1 MSTGEIRSEFK
12 IPSIEPFRRA
22 LVTGCGGVLG
32 YALVQRLLADG
43 WHVTGTTRSGL
54 SPFGLEPCQHFL
66 MAAVE
71 LTNRHSIDSLLL
83 SLKPDVVF
91 HLAACNDNS
100 VPENGP
106 MTIMMTNIFGTMQL
120 LEAVRTKVPH
130 ALVVLTSSIESA
142 YAMGHNAVVTPYRC
156 SKLTVELLAKC
167 YHDSYGI
174 SCGVIQ
180 LTTLY
185 GPRDRSNHRL
195 VPYCMRKLAKSEP
208 IHLLSSLNTER
219 DLLYADDAADALLLS
234 LENADFLAGKLF
246 SVSSGS
252 IVRIGDLV
260 GFLIS
265 VSADNLDLNTRLHTQ
280 VGKNLGHPTLP
291 KWSPKWSL
299 EKGLI
304 ETWKWFKE
312 S

>member
-12 IPSIEPFRRA
+12 IPTIEPFRRA

-54 SPFGLEPCQHFL
+54 SPFRLEPCQQFL
-66 MAAVE
+66 MASVE
-71 LTNRHSIDSLLL
+71 LTNRDSIDSLLL
-83 SLKPDVVF
+83 SLRPDIVF

-100 VPENGP
+100 VPETGP
-106 MTIMMTNIFGTMQL
+106 MTIMMTNIFGTMHL
-120 LEAVRTKVPH
+120 LEAVRIIVPH

-142 YAMGHNAVVTPYRC
+142 YAMGRNAAVTPYRC

-180 LTTLY
+180 LTSLY
-185 GPRDRSNHRL
+185 GPGDRSNRRL
-195 VPYCMRKLAKSEP
+195 VPYCMRKLAKNEP
-208 IHLLSSLNTER
+208 IDILSPLNTER
-219 DLLYADDAADALLLS
+219 DFLYAEDAADALLLS
-234 LENADFLAGKLF
+234 LENVDFLAGKLF

-252 IVRIGDLV
+252 VVRIGDLV
-260 GFLIS
+260 SFLMR
-265 VSADNLDLNTRLHTQ
+265 VSEDSLDLNTRLDIQ
-280 VGKNLGHPTLP
+280 FGKNIGHPTLP
-291 KWSPKWSL
+291 KWSPKWTL

-304 ETWKWFKE
+304 ETWNWFKNN
-312 S
+312 